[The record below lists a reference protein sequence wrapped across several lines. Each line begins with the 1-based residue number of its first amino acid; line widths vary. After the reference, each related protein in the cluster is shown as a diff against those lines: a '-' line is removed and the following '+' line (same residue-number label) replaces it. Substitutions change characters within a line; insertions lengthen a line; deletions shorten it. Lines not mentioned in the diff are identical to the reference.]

1 MKIKFMKTRLLYT
14 AIIAGTLSLASCE
27 LDEYNPTGG
36 DATIESF
43 DAWQGLETY
52 CYSPLAEQLY
62 SVYDFMSVAEG
73 GTDMWLTPGG
83 NPDYAK
89 QLIYYDG
96 LTTNTNGSNKVFKQA
111 YSCIASCNAVINN
124 ADNVKGITDYDKRF

>member
-1 MKIKFMKTRLLYT
+1 MKTRKILYMSALL
-14 AIIAGTLSLASCE
+14 AGTLSFTSCE

-36 DATIESF
+36 DANIEAF
-43 DAWQGLETY
+43 DAWEGLETY

-62 SVYDFMSVAEG
+62 SVYDFLSVAEG
-73 GTDMWLTPGG
+73 GTDMWNTPGG

-96 LTTNTNGSNKVFKQA
+96 LTTNTNASNKVFKQA
-111 YSCIASCNAVINN
+111 YACVASCNAVINN
-124 ADNVKGITDYDKRF
+124 VDRPRRCVPSTTCCS

>member
-1 MKIKFMKTRLLYT
+1 MKTTKLLYLS
-14 AIIAGTLSLASCE
+14 AVLAGTLGLTSCE

-36 DATIESF
+36 DANIESF
-43 DAWQGLETY
+43 DAWKGLETY

-62 SVYDFMSVAEG
+62 SVYDFLSVAEG
-73 GTDMWLTPGG
+73 GTDMWNTTGS

-96 LTTNTNGSNKVFKQA
+96 LTTNTNASNKVFKQA
-111 YSCIASCNAVINN
+111 YACIAS
-124 ADNVKGITDYDKRF
+124 